1 MTDQIDHKLIGG
13 TARTVRV
20 LFTGR
25 KYGLDYYQREYTWTK
40 ANVAEL
46 IDDLA
51 TTFLD
56 EYDEQDA
63 RKQVASYRPYFL
75 GPIVTSSVG
84 GTLFLVDGQQ
94 RLTSLT
100 LLLIHLTHLSR
111 NVDGAENLTPLVYSQ
126 QFGTNTFNLDV
137 SERSVVMDAIL
148 NGTDFDPT
156 KASDSVW
163 TIWHRYQDVVALYP
177 DDLTE
182 RALPYF
188 CDWLLERVVLVEIA
202 TTDQD
207 MALEIFESMNDRGLR
222 LSNTDM
228 LKGFLLARIRDSD
241 GIQEANS
248 LWRSRIT
255 ELTDLDKNADSEFL
269 KHWLRGKYAQT
280 IRERRKHAAPQ
291 DFDLIGTAFHKW
303 VRDRTATIELD
314 RPADYARFVNYD
326 FKRMS
331 NRYMEVLRAS
341 RQMTDGLE
349 HLYYNAVTGFTL
361 QHLLI
366 MATVTPVDDDDE
378 FRLKAE
384 LVARF
389 LDIFVARRMV
399 NYRNFGYSTVVYT
412 MFNLAKDVRDCDSD
426 SLRSVLSGR
435 IAEMGE
441 SFDGVRSYRLNQ
453 RNRRHIRY
461 LLARMTAWIED
472 KCGIG
477 VGFAEYANRQRKHPF
492 EVEHILANKPER
504 HRDEFDHQY
513 EFEDHRN
520 QFGALLL
527 LPKDFNASFGSSEYR
542 EKLPNY
548 LGQNL
553 LAASL
558 NPTAYER
565 NPSFVNL
572 ITRSGL
578 PFKPYTD
585 GFRKSDIEE
594 RQDLY
599 RQICEH
605 VWNPERLGFGSS
617 SSRDVP
623 AAAT

>member
-1 MTDQIDHKLIGG
+1 
-13 TARTVRV
+13 
-20 LFTGR
+20 
-25 KYGLDYYQREYTWTK
+25 
-40 ANVAEL
+40 
-46 IDDLA
+46 
-51 TTFLD
+51 
-56 EYDEQDA
+56 
-63 RKQVASYRPYFL
+63 
-75 GPIVTSSVG
+75 
-84 GTLFLVDGQQ
+84 
-94 RLTSLT
+94 
-100 LLLIHLTHLSR
+100 
-111 NVDGAENLTPLVYSQ
+111 
-126 QFGTNTFNLDV
+126 
-137 SERSVVMDAIL
+137 
-148 NGTDFDPT
+148 
-156 KASDSVW
+156 
-163 TIWHRYQDVVALYP
+163 
-177 DDLTE
+177 
-182 RALPYF
+182 
-188 CDWLLERVVLVEIA
+188 
-202 TTDQD
+202 
-207 MALEIFESMNDRGLR
+207 
-222 LSNTDM
+222 
-228 LKGFLLARIRDSD
+228 
-241 GIQEANS
+241 
-248 LWRSRIT
+248 
-255 ELTDLDKNADSEFL
+255 
-269 KHWLRGKYAQT
+269 
-280 IRERRKHAAPQ
+280 
-291 DFDLIGTAFHKW
+291 
-303 VRDRTATIELD
+303 
-314 RPADYARFVNYD
+314 
-326 FKRMS
+326 
-331 NRYMEVLRAS
+331 
-341 RQMTDGLE
+341 
-349 HLYYNAVTGFTL
+349 
-361 QHLLI
+361 
-366 MATVTPVDDDDE
+366 
-378 FRLKAE
+378 
-384 LVARF
+384 
-389 LDIFVARRMV
+389 
-399 NYRNFGYSTVVYT
+399 